1 MRKSHRE
8 LPDDI
13 KLEIKEIADKS
24 KDLAMQRSLMAAL
37 FGSVAMAVVT
47 AMPAHAQQMPNQQLD
62 MKSAFTNADF
72 AALPAMPS
80 GKSTV
85 LGGQIRNVDP
95 VLDQFTL
102 HVFGERPIKIL
113 FDERTQVYRNGVRV
127 PLRDLHPEEHASV
140 QTVLEGS
147 NVFAM
152 SIHMLSDMPG
162 GECEGH
168 VLSFDPETRELT
180 IGSSL
185 SPDPIRLWVRENTP
199 VVRQGQPAF
208 TARSEG
214 QGDLVNGALVKVN
227 FEAGEKGRALADR
240 VTVLAEP
247 VSNFVFSGKLS
258 SLDMHSGTMLV
269 IDPRDQKSYEI
280 SFNPARLPMAQSLH
294 VGDQVR
300 ITAAYDGEHYMAVEL
315 IKQ

>member
-1 MRKSHRE
+1 MDRF
-8 LPDDI
+8 L
-13 KLEIKEIADKS
+13 
-24 KDLAMQRSLMAAL
+24 LAAV
-37 FGSVAMAVVT
+37 FGSTTFAVLT
-47 AMPAHAQQMPNQQLD
+47 GMPAYAQQMPNQQLD

-72 AALPAMPS
+72 TALPAMPS
-80 GKSTV
+80 GKSTT

-102 HVFGERPIKIL
+102 HVFGERPLKIL
-113 FDERTQVYRNGVRV
+113 FDERTQVYRNGVRI
-127 PLRDLHPEEHASV
+127 PLRDLRPEEHASV

-147 NVFAM
+147 NIFAM
-152 SIHMLSDMPG
+152 SIHMLSDLPG
-162 GECEGH
+162 GECDGH

-214 QGDLVNGALVKVN
+214 QGDLVNGALVSVK
-227 FEAGEKGRALADR
+227 FEAGEKGRAVADQ
-240 VTVLAEP
+240 VTVLAKP
-247 VSNFVFSGKLS
+247 GSDFVFSGKLS
-258 SLDMHSGTMLV
+258 SLDMHSGIMMV
-269 IDPRDQKSYEI
+269 IDPRDQKSYQI
-280 SFNPARLPMAQSLH
+280 SFNPARLPISQSLH

-300 ITAAYDGEHYMAVEL
+300 ITAAYDGQHYMAVDL
-315 IKQ
+315 IKE

>member
-1 MRKSHRE
+1 MDRF
-8 LPDDI
+8 LV
-13 KLEIKEIADKS
+13 
-24 KDLAMQRSLMAAL
+24 AAL
-37 FGSVAMAVVT
+37 FGSATIALL
-47 AMPAHAQQMPNQQLD
+47 AGMPAHAQQMPNQQLD

-72 AALPAMPS
+72 TALPAMPS
-80 GKSTV
+80 GKSTI

-102 HVFGERPIKIL
+102 HVFGERPLKIL
-113 FDERTQVYRNGVRV
+113 FDERTQVYRNGVRI
-127 PLRDLHPEEHASV
+127 PLRDLRPEEHASV

-147 NVFAM
+147 NIFAM
-152 SIHMLSDMPG
+152 SIHMLSDLPG

-214 QGDLVNGALVKVN
+214 QGDLVNGALVSVK
-227 FEAGEKGRALADR
+227 FEAGEKGRAIADQ
-240 VTVLAEP
+240 VTVLAKP
-247 VSNFVFSGKLS
+247 GSNFVFSGKLS
-258 SLDMHSGTMLV
+258 SLDMHSGIMVV
-269 IDPRDQKSYEI
+269 IDPRDQKSYQI
-280 SFNPARLPMAQSLH
+280 SFNPARLAISQSLH

-300 ITAAYDGEHYMAVEL
+300 ITAAYDGQHYMALDL
-315 IKQ
+315 IKE